1 MFSQTTVPESR
12 GEKRFP
18 GSFRSTAN
26 ILMVRKYISHDD
38 DRLYVSPAFLLPFLI
53 NPSRLLNVCL
63 RLTLG
68 NWRNNELRTHRNRN
82 LLYQSDRSFSFY
94 LIAFP
99 DRIVYKFFE
108 PACARLDERPYKNEK
123 HLEILRMLSLKI
135 STISLFNSVLF
146 LRRAIR
152 GASDKERNSRING

>member
-18 GSFRSTAN
+18 GSFRWTAN

-38 DRLYVSPAFLLPFLI
+38 DRLYVSLASLLPFFA
-53 NPSRLLNVCL
+53 NPSRSPKICL

-68 NWRNNELRTHRNRN
+68 NWRNNQLRTSELKSVSLDNRSAS
-82 LLYQSDRSFSFY
+82 YP
-94 LIAFP
+94 IVFP
-99 DRIVYKFFE
+99 RRIVYKFVE
-108 PACARLDERPYKNEK
+108 PASARLHERPYKNEK
-123 HLEILRMLSLKI
+123 HLEILRRLSLKI
-135 STISLFNSVLF
+135 STISLFNSVFF

-152 GASDKERNSRING
+152 DASDKQRNSRINN